1 MLNGRHMED
10 PYVGNA
16 VIAMPF
22 LMPKLRTVHILKAL
36 TASVLIAIQAVSPLT
51 SSAQAA
57 GLPTLGDGA
66 SSLTTGEERRLG
78 DSIVRE
84 LYRDPDYLDDPVLQE
99 YVEGIWL
106 HLQDAARKN
115 GELSPELEERFAWTL
130 LLGKDRQVNAFALPG
145 GYMGV
150 YLGLIGVVSSGDEL
164 ASVIAHETSHITQ
177 RHIARM
183 MAQQGKQTPLMLAS
197 MLLGALAATR
207 SPDAAMAIMM
217 GGPAAV
223 MQNQLNFSRAME
235 SEADRMGYSLMSPA
249 GFAPQGFVS
258 MFGKLQQASRLN
270 DNGSW
275 PYLRSHPL
283 TTQRIAD
290 MDSRIPP
297 GKRAADP
304 VPTLEHVMM
313 SARARVIS
321 NPGVEVRRQ
330 WARLPRSGSF
340 SSLSQ
345 FEQVAQLYAA
355 TLSAMYLRDWPLA
368 REMAQRLL
376 AATAGNAP
384 ANIQAKWLNAELEF
398 KADNPQAALAA
409 LPLQFGNAP
418 EAAPR
423 GPASG
428 NLAGPRE
435 VGPREV
441 GPREAG
447 PSLATIDVV
456 ERVAPRRPQLLLKT
470 EILLRL
476 NQAGSMASPLQ
487 TWVTDHPR
495 DGSAWQTLARVW
507 RSQGQEMRALRAEAE
522 AQVAHYDYA
531 AAVDR
536 FKAAQDL
543 ARKAGA
549 GADYFEASII
559 DTRLRAVEELLREQ
573 LRDKAVNK

>member
-1 MLNGRHMED
+1 MED

-36 TASVLIAIQAVSPLT
+36 TASVLIAIQTVSPLA

-78 DSIVRE
+78 DSIARE

-297 GKRAADP
+297 GKRAAEP

-368 REMAQRLL
+368 REMVQRLL

-384 ANIQAKWLNAELEF
+384 ANIQVRWLNAELEF

-409 LPLQFGNAP
+409 LPLQSGNAP
-418 EAAPR
+418 QAAPR
-423 GPASG
+423 VTASG
-428 NLAGPRE
+428 NLA
-435 VGPREV
+435 

-456 ERVAPRRPQLLLKT
+456 ERVAPRRPELLLKT

>member
-10 PYVGNA
+10 PYAGNA

-36 TASVLIAIQAVSPLT
+36 TASVLIAIQAVSALAP
-51 SSAQAA
+51 SAQAA

-78 DSIVRE
+78 DSIARE

-297 GKRAADP
+297 GKRAAEP

-313 SARARVIS
+313 AARARVIS

-368 REMAQRLL
+368 REMVQRLL

-384 ANIQAKWLNAELEF
+384 ANIQARWLNAELEF

-409 LPLQFGNAP
+409 LPLQSGNAP
-418 EAAPR
+418 QAAPR
-423 GPASG
+423 VTVSG
-428 NLAGPRE
+428 NL
-435 VGPREV
+435 
-441 GPREAG
+441 AG

-456 ERVAPRRPQLLLKT
+456 EQVAPRRPQLLLKT

-559 DTRLRAVEELLREQ
+559 DTRLRAVDELLREQ

>member
-1 MLNGRHMED
+1 M
-10 PYVGNA
+10 A
-16 VIAMPF
+16 
-22 LMPKLRTVHILKAL
+22 
-36 TASVLIAIQAVSPLT
+36 

-330 WARLPRSGSF
+330 WATLPRSGSF

-345 FEQVAQLYAA
+345 LEQVAQLYAA

-376 AATAGNAP
+376 TATAGNAP
-384 ANIQAKWLNAELEF
+384 ANIQARWLNAELEF

-409 LPLQFGNAP
+409 LPLQSGNAP
-418 EAAPR
+418 QAAPR
-423 GPASG
+423 VTASG
-428 NLAGPRE
+428 NLA
-435 VGPREV
+435 

-456 ERVAPRRPQLLLKT
+456 ERVAPRRPELLLKA

-476 NQAGSMASPLQ
+476 NQAGPMASPLQ

-559 DTRLRAVEELLREQ
+559 DTRLRAVDELLREQ

>member
-1 MLNGRHMED
+1 
-10 PYVGNA
+10 
-16 VIAMPF
+16 MPF
-22 LMPKLRTVHILKAL
+22 LMPKLRKVHILKAL
-36 TASVLIAIQAVSPLT
+36 TASVLIAIQAVSPL
-51 SSAQAA
+51 APGARAA

-78 DSIVRE
+78 DSIARE

-330 WARLPRSGSF
+330 WATLPRSGSF

-368 REMAQRLL
+368 REMVQRLL
-376 AATAGNAP
+376 VATAGNAP

-398 KADNPQAALAA
+398 KADNPQAALVA
-409 LPLQFGNAP
+409 LPLQSVLAP
-418 EAAPR
+418 QAAPKAT
-423 GPASG
+423 ASG

-435 VGPREV
+435 AGPREA

-456 ERVAPRRPQLLLKT
+456 ERVAPRRPELLLKT

-549 GADYFEASII
+549 RADYFEASII

>member
-1 MLNGRHMED
+1 
-10 PYVGNA
+10 
-16 VIAMPF
+16 MPF
-22 LMPKLRTVHILKAL
+22 LMQKLPKLHTLKSL
-36 TASVLIAIQAVSPLT
+36 TASVLIAIQIASPVAST
-51 SSAQAA
+51 AQAA

-78 DSIVRE
+78 DSIIKE

-106 HLQDAARKN
+106 HLQDAARKS

-130 LLGKDRQVNAFALPG
+130 ILGKDRQVNAFALPG

-150 YLGLIGVVSSGDEL
+150 YLGLISVVSSGDEL

-290 MDSRIPP
+290 MDSRIQP

-304 VPTLEHVMM
+304 VPTMEHVMM
-313 SARARVIS
+313 AARARVIS

-330 WARLPRSGSF
+330 WATLPRSGSF
-340 SSLSQ
+340 ASQSSL
-345 FEQVAQLYAA
+345 EQVAQLYAA

-368 REMAQRLL
+368 REMVQRLL
-376 AATAGNAP
+376 AATAGNAQ
-384 ANIQAKWLNAELEF
+384 AHIQARWLNSELEY

-409 LPLQFGNAP
+409 LPSQSSKTPQEAP
-418 EAAPR
+418 KVT
-423 GPASG
+423 ASG
-428 NLAGPRE
+428 NL
-435 VGPREV
+435 
-441 GPREAG
+441 AG

-456 ERVAPRRPQLLLKT
+456 ERVAPRRPELLLKT
-470 EILLRL
+470 DILLKL
-476 NQAGSMASPLQ
+476 NQAAPMASPLQ

-495 DGSAWQTLARVW
+495 DGLAWQTLARVW

-543 ARKAGA
+543 ARRAGA
-549 GADYFEASII
+549 QADYFEASII

-573 LRDKAVNK
+573 LRDKSINK

>member
-1 MLNGRHMED
+1 
-10 PYVGNA
+10 
-16 VIAMPF
+16 
-22 LMPKLRTVHILKAL
+22 MPKLRKVHILKAL
-36 TASVLIAIQAVSPLT
+36 TASVLIAIQAVSPL
-51 SSAQAA
+51 APGALAA

-78 DSIVRE
+78 DSIARE

-330 WARLPRSGSF
+330 WATLPRSGSF

-368 REMAQRLL
+368 REMVQRLL
-376 AATAGNAP
+376 VATAGNAP
-384 ANIQAKWLNAELEF
+384 ANIQAKWLNAELEY
-398 KADNPQAALAA
+398 KADNPQAALVA
-409 LPLQFGNAP
+409 LPLQSVLAP
-418 EAAPR
+418 QAAPKAT
-423 GPASG
+423 ASG

-435 VGPREV
+435 A

-456 ERVAPRRPQLLLKT
+456 ERVAPRRPELLLKT

-549 GADYFEASII
+549 RADYFEASII

>member
-1 MLNGRHMED
+1 
-10 PYVGNA
+10 
-16 VIAMPF
+16 MPF
-22 LMPKLRTVHILKAL
+22 LMQKLPKLHTLKAL
-36 TASVLIAIQAVSPLT
+36 TASVLIAIQIASPVAST
-51 SSAQAA
+51 AQAA

-78 DSIVRE
+78 DSIIKE

-106 HLQDAARKN
+106 HLQDAARKS

-130 LLGKDRQVNAFALPG
+130 ILGKDRQVNAFALPG

-150 YLGLIGVVSSGDEL
+150 YLGLISVVSSGDEL

-297 GKRAADP
+297 GKRVADP
-304 VPTLEHVMM
+304 VPTMEHVMM
-313 SARARVIS
+313 AARARVIS

-330 WARLPRSGSF
+330 WATLPRSGSF
-340 SSLSQ
+340 ASQSSL
-345 FEQVAQLYAA
+345 EQVAQLYAA

-368 REMAQRLL
+368 REMGQRLL
-376 AATAGNAP
+376 AATAGNAQ
-384 ANIQAKWLNAELEF
+384 AHIQARWLNAELEY

-409 LPLQFGNAP
+409 LPSQSSKPPQEAP
-418 EAAPR
+418 TVT
-423 GPASG
+423 ASG
-428 NLAGPRE
+428 NL
-435 VGPREV
+435 
-441 GPREAG
+441 AG

-456 ERVAPRRPQLLLKT
+456 ERVAPRRPELLLKT
-470 EILLRL
+470 DILLKL
-476 NQAGSMASPLQ
+476 NQAAPMASPLQ

-495 DGSAWQTLARVW
+495 DGLAWQTLGRVW
-507 RSQGQEMRALRAEAE
+507 RSQGQEMRALRADAE

-543 ARKAGA
+543 ARRAGA
-549 GADYFEASII
+549 QADYFEASII

-573 LRDKAVNK
+573 LRDKSINK

>member
-1 MLNGRHMED
+1 MQKL
-10 PYVGNA
+10 
-16 VIAMPF
+16 
-22 LMPKLRTVHILKAL
+22 PKLHTLKAL
-36 TASVLIAIQAVSPLT
+36 TASVVIAIQIASPVAST
-51 SSAQAA
+51 AQAA

-78 DSIVRE
+78 DSIIKE

-106 HLQDAARKN
+106 HLQDAARKS

-130 LLGKDRQVNAFALPG
+130 ILGKDRQVNAFALPG

-150 YLGLIGVVSSGDEL
+150 YLGLISVVSSGDEL

-304 VPTLEHVMM
+304 VPTMEHVMM
-313 SARARVIS
+313 AARARVIS

-330 WARLPRSGSF
+330 WATLPRSGSF
-340 SSLSQ
+340 ASQSSL
-345 FEQVAQLYAA
+345 EQVAQLYAA

-368 REMAQRLL
+368 REMGQRLL
-376 AATAGNAP
+376 AATAGNAQ
-384 ANIQAKWLNAELEF
+384 AHIQAQWLNAELEY
-398 KADNPQAALAA
+398 KADNPQAALGA
-409 LPLQFGNAP
+409 LPSQYSKTPQEAP
-418 EAAPR
+418 KVT
-423 GPASG
+423 ASG
-428 NLAGPRE
+428 NL
-435 VGPREV
+435 
-441 GPREAG
+441 AG

-456 ERVAPRRPQLLLKT
+456 ERVAPRRPELLLKT
-470 EILLRL
+470 DILLKL
-476 NQAGSMASPLQ
+476 NQAAPMASPLQ
-487 TWVTDHPR
+487 TWVADHPR
-495 DGSAWQTLARVW
+495 DGLAWQTLARVW

-543 ARKAGA
+543 ARRAGA
-549 GADYFEASII
+549 QADYFEASII

-573 LRDKAVNK
+573 LRDKSINK

>member
-1 MLNGRHMED
+1 
-10 PYVGNA
+10 
-16 VIAMPF
+16 MPF
-22 LMPKLRTVHILKAL
+22 LMPKLRKVHILKAL
-36 TASVLIAIQAVSPLT
+36 TASVLIAIQAVSPL
-51 SSAQAA
+51 APGALAA

-78 DSIVRE
+78 DSIARE

-330 WARLPRSGSF
+330 WATLPRSGSF

-368 REMAQRLL
+368 REMVQRLL
-376 AATAGNAP
+376 VATAGNAP

-398 KADNPQAALAA
+398 KADNPQAALVA
-409 LPLQFGNAP
+409 LPLQSVLAP
-418 EAAPR
+418 QAAPKAT
-423 GPASG
+423 ASG

-435 VGPREV
+435 A

-456 ERVAPRRPQLLLKT
+456 ERVAPRRPELLLKT

-549 GADYFEASII
+549 RADYFEASII

>member
-1 MLNGRHMED
+1 MLN
-10 PYVGNA
+10 P
-16 VIAMPF
+16 
-22 LMPKLRTVHILKAL
+22 
-36 TASVLIAIQAVSPLT
+36 
-51 SSAQAA
+51 AQAA

-78 DSIVRE
+78 DSIAKE

-106 HLQDAARKN
+106 HLQSAARKN

-183 MAQQGKQTPLMLAS
+183 LAQQGKQTPLMLAS

-217 GGPAAV
+217 GGPAAM

-235 SEADRMGYSLMSPA
+235 SEADRMGYSLMAPA

-258 MFGKLQQASRLN
+258 MFGKLEQASRLN

-290 MDSRIPP
+290 MDSRMPP
-297 GKRAADP
+297 GKRAAAP
-304 VPTLEHVMM
+304 APTLEHVMM
-313 SARARVIS
+313 AARARVIS
-321 NPGVEVRRQ
+321 NSGVDVLRQ
-330 WARLPRSGSF
+330 WAVLPRSGSF
-340 SSLSQ
+340 AGQPQTEQLS
-345 FEQVAQLYAA
+345 QLYAA
-355 TLSAMYLRDWPLA
+355 TLSAMQLRDWKTA
-368 REMAQRLL
+368 REMVQRLL
-376 AATAGNAP
+376 TATAGDAE
-384 ANIQAKWLNAELEF
+384 ARIQAQWLNAELEYR
-398 KADNPQAALAA
+398 ADNPQAALAA
-409 LPLQFGNAP
+409 LPLQ
-418 EAAPR
+418 
-423 GPASG
+423 SG
-428 NLAGPRE
+428 TPAGPRAE
-435 VGPREV
+435 PRQAGPRQA
-441 GPREAG
+441 PARDTG
-447 PSLATIDVV
+447 PSLATVNVV
-456 ERVAPRRPQLLLKT
+456 EHVGPRRPELLLKAD
-470 EILLRL
+470 ILLKL
-476 NQAGSMASPLQ
+476 DQAGPMAGPLQ
-487 TWVTDHPR
+487 TWVTEHPA
-495 DGSAWQTLARVW
+495 DGTAWQTLARVW

-549 GADYFEASII
+549 KADYFEASII
-559 DTRLRAVEELLREQ
+559 DTRLRAVDELLREQ
-573 LRDKAVNK
+573 LRDKTINK

>member
-10 PYVGNA
+10 LYAGNA

-36 TASVLIAIQAVSPLT
+36 TASVLIAIQAVSPL
-51 SSAQAA
+51 APGARAA

-78 DSIVRE
+78 DSIARE

-321 NPGVEVRRQ
+321 NAGVEVRRQ
-330 WARLPRSGSF
+330 WATLPRSGSF

-355 TLSAMYLRDWPLA
+355 TLSAMYLRDWHLA
-368 REMAQRLL
+368 REMVQRLL
-376 AATAGNAP
+376 TATAGNAP
-384 ANIQAKWLNAELEF
+384 ASIQAKWLNAELEY

-409 LPLQFGNAP
+409 LPLQSVMAP
-418 EAAPR
+418 QAAPKVT
-423 GPASG
+423 ASG

-435 VGPREV
+435 V
-441 GPREAG
+441 G

-456 ERVAPRRPQLLLKT
+456 ERVAPRRPELLLKT

-549 GADYFEASII
+549 RADYFEASII

>member
-1 MLNGRHMED
+1 MLNRWQSGALN
-10 PYVGNA
+10 VGNV
-16 VIAMPF
+16 VITMSF
-22 LMPKLRTVHILKAL
+22 LMPKLPKVHILKAL
-36 TASVLIAIQAVSPLT
+36 VASVLIAFQGASPVL

-78 DSIVRE
+78 DSIAKE

-130 LLGKDRQVNAFALPG
+130 VLGKDRQVNAFALPG

-150 YLGLIGVVSSGDEL
+150 YLGLISVVSSGDEL

-235 SEADRMGYSLMSPA
+235 SEADRMGYSLMAPA

-304 VPTLEHVMM
+304 VPTMEHVMM
-313 SARARVIS
+313 AARARVIS

-330 WARLPRSGSF
+330 WATLPRSGSF
-340 SSLSQ
+340 ASQ
-345 FEQVAQLYAA
+345 SQLEQVAQLYAA

-368 REMAQRLL
+368 REMVQGLL
-376 AATAGNAP
+376 TATAGNAQ
-384 ANIQAKWLNAELEF
+384 AHIQAKWLNAELEF
-398 KADNPQAALAA
+398 KADNAQAALAA
-409 LPLQFGNAP
+409 LPAQSSNVPQAEP
-418 EAAPR
+418 KVT
-423 GPASG
+423 ASG
-428 NLAGPRE
+428 NL
-435 VGPREV
+435 
-441 GPREAG
+441 AG

-456 ERVAPRRPQLLLKT
+456 ERAAPRRPQLLLKT
-470 EILLRL
+470 EILLKL
-476 NQAGSMASPLQ
+476 SQAGPMASSLQ

-495 DGSAWQTLARVW
+495 DGQAWQALARVW

-522 AQVAHYDYA
+522 AQVAHYDYS

-543 ARKAGA
+543 ARRAGA
-549 GADYFEASII
+549 KADYFEASII
-559 DTRLRAVEELLREQ
+559 DTRLRAVDELLREQ
-573 LRDKAVNK
+573 LRDKAINK

>member
-1 MLNGRHMED
+1 
-10 PYVGNA
+10 
-16 VIAMPF
+16 
-22 LMPKLRTVHILKAL
+22 MPKLRTVHILKAL
-36 TASVLIAIQAVSPLT
+36 TASVLIAIQAVSALAP
-51 SSAQAA
+51 SAQAA

-78 DSIVRE
+78 DSIARE

-368 REMAQRLL
+368 REMVQRLL

-384 ANIQAKWLNAELEF
+384 ANIQARWLNAELEF

-409 LPLQFGNAP
+409 LPLQSGNAP
-418 EAAPR
+418 QAAPR
-423 GPASG
+423 VTATG
-428 NLAGPRE
+428 NLA
-435 VGPREV
+435 

-456 ERVAPRRPQLLLKT
+456 EQFAPRRPQLLLKT

-549 GADYFEASII
+549 SADYFEASII

>member
-1 MLNGRHMED
+1 
-10 PYVGNA
+10 
-16 VIAMPF
+16 
-22 LMPKLRTVHILKAL
+22 MPKLPKAHTLKAL
-36 TASVLIAIQAVSPLT
+36 AASVLIALQCAAPMLHPV
-51 SSAQAA
+51 QAA

-78 DSIVRE
+78 DSIVKE

-115 GELSPELEERFAWTL
+115 GELSQELEERFAWTL

-183 MAQQGKQTPLMLAS
+183 LSQQGKQTPLMLAS

-235 SEADRMGYSLMSPA
+235 SEADRMGYSLMAPA

-290 MDSRIPP
+290 MDSRVPP
-297 GKRAADP
+297 GKRAAAP
-304 VPTLEHVMM
+304 APTLEHVMM
-313 SARARVIS
+313 AARARVIS
-321 NPGVEVRRQ
+321 NTGVDVRRQ
-330 WARLPRSGSF
+330 WATLPRSGSF
-340 SSLSQ
+340 GSLTQ
-345 FEQVAQLYAA
+345 AEQVAQLYAA
-355 TLSAMYLRDWPLA
+355 TLSAIYLRDWPLA

-376 AATAGNAP
+376 SATAGNAQ
-384 ANIQAKWLNAELEF
+384 ANIQARWLSAELEY
-398 KADNPQAALAA
+398 KADQPQAALAA
-409 LPLQFGNAP
+409 LPLQSSNAP
-418 EAAPR
+418 QAAPKIT
-423 GPASG
+423 ASG
-428 NLAGPRE
+428 NQ
-435 VGPREV
+435 
-441 GPREAG
+441 AG
-447 PSLATIDVV
+447 PSLATVDVI
-456 ERVAPRRPQLLLKT
+456 EHVAPRRPELLLRAD
-470 EILLRL
+470 ILLKL
-476 NQAGSMASPLQ
+476 NQAASVASPLQ

-495 DGSAWQTLARVW
+495 DGTAWQTLARVW
-507 RSQGQEMRALRAEAE
+507 HSQGQEMRALRAEAE

-543 ARKAGA
+543 ARRAGA
-549 GADYFEASII
+549 KADYFEASII
-559 DTRLRAVEELLREQ
+559 DTRLRAVDELLREQ
-573 LRDKAVNK
+573 LRDKTINK

>member
-1 MLNGRHMED
+1 M
-10 PYVGNA
+10 
-16 VIAMPF
+16 IAMPF
-22 LMPKLRTVHILKAL
+22 LIQKLRTAHILKAL
-36 TASVLIAIQAVSPLT
+36 TASVLIAIQTVSPLAC
-51 SSAQAA
+51 SAQAA

-78 DSIVRE
+78 DSIVKE

-321 NPGVEVRRQ
+321 TPGVEVRRQ

-384 ANIQAKWLNAELEF
+384 ANIQARWLNAELEF

-409 LPLQFGNAP
+409 LPLQSGNAP
-418 EAAPR
+418 QAAPR
-423 GPASG
+423 VTASG
-428 NLAGPRE
+428 NLA
-435 VGPREV
+435 

-456 ERVAPRRPQLLLKT
+456 EQVAPRRPQLLLKT

-549 GADYFEASII
+549 SADYFEASII
-559 DTRLRAVEELLREQ
+559 DTRLRAVDELLREQ

>member
-1 MLNGRHMED
+1 VLNGWQFR
-10 PYVGNA
+10 PLNA
-16 VIAMPF
+16 GDVVIAMPL
-22 LMPKLRTVHILKAL
+22 LMQKLPVVHTLKAL
-36 TASVLIAIQAVSPLT
+36 VASIVIAIQCATPLMSP
-51 SSAQAA
+51 AQAA

-78 DSIVRE
+78 DSIVKE
-84 LYRDPDYLDDPVLQE
+84 LYRDPDYLDDPMLQE

-130 LLGKDRQVNAFALPG
+130 ILGKDRQVNAFALPG

-183 MAQQGKQTPLMLAS
+183 LAQQGKQTPLMLAS

-223 MQNQLNFSRAME
+223 MQSQLNFSRAME
-235 SEADRMGYSLMSPA
+235 SEADRMGYSLMAPA

-290 MDSRIPP
+290 MDSRVPP
-297 GKRAADP
+297 GKRAAAP
-304 VPTLEHVMM
+304 APTLEHAMM
-313 SARARVIS
+313 AARARVIS
-321 NPGVEVRRQ
+321 NAGVDVRRQ
-330 WARLPRSGSF
+330 WAVLPRSGSF
-340 SSLSQ
+340 GVQSQ
-345 FEQVAQLYAA
+345 ADQIGQLYAA
-355 TLSAMYLRDWPLA
+355 VLSAMYLRDWPLA

-376 AATAGNAP
+376 TATAGNGP
-384 ANIQAKWLNAELEF
+384 ARMQAQWLNAEMEL
-398 KADNPQAALAA
+398 KADNAQAALAA
-409 LPLQFGNAP
+409 LPLQSSNAVQ
-418 EAAPR
+418 AAPKITSR
-423 GPASG
+423 G
-428 NLAGPRE
+428 NME
-435 VGPREV
+435 
-441 GPREAG
+441 G

-456 ERVAPRRPQLLLKT
+456 ERVAARRPELLLKS
-470 EILLRL
+470 EILLKL
-476 NQAGSMASPLQ
+476 NQAGPMASPLQ
-487 TWVTDHPR
+487 TWVTDHAR
-495 DGSAWQTLARVW
+495 DGTAWQTLARVW

-536 FKAAQDL
+536 FKAAQDF
-543 ARKAGA
+543 ARKSG
-549 GADYFEASII
+549 GQADYFEASII
-559 DTRLRAVEELLREQ
+559 DTRLRAVQELLREQ
-573 LRDKAVNK
+573 LSDKTINK

>member
-1 MLNGRHMED
+1 MQKL
-10 PYVGNA
+10 
-16 VIAMPF
+16 
-22 LMPKLRTVHILKAL
+22 PKLHTLKSL
-36 TASVLIAIQAVSPLT
+36 TASVLIAIQIASPVAST
-51 SSAQAA
+51 AQAA

-78 DSIVRE
+78 DSIIKE

-106 HLQDAARKN
+106 HLQDAARKS

-130 LLGKDRQVNAFALPG
+130 ILGKDRQVNAFALPG

-150 YLGLIGVVSSGDEL
+150 YLGLISVVSSGDEL

-304 VPTLEHVMM
+304 VPTMEHVMM
-313 SARARVIS
+313 AARARVIS
-321 NPGVEVRRQ
+321 NPGMEVRRQ
-330 WARLPRSGSF
+330 WATLPRSGSF
-340 SSLSQ
+340 ASQSSL
-345 FEQVAQLYAA
+345 EQVAQLYAA

-368 REMAQRLL
+368 REMVQRLL
-376 AATAGNAP
+376 AATAGNAQ
-384 ANIQAKWLNAELEF
+384 AHIQAQWLNAELEY

-409 LPLQFGNAP
+409 LPSQSSKAP
-418 EAAPR
+418 QEAPKVT
-423 GPASG
+423 ASG
-428 NLAGPRE
+428 NL
-435 VGPREV
+435 
-441 GPREAG
+441 AG

-456 ERVAPRRPQLLLKT
+456 ERVAPRRPELLLKT
-470 EILLRL
+470 DILLKL
-476 NQAGSMASPLQ
+476 NQAAPMASPLQ

-495 DGSAWQTLARVW
+495 DGLAWQTLGRVW

-543 ARKAGA
+543 ARRAGA
-549 GADYFEASII
+549 QADYFEASII

-573 LRDKAVNK
+573 LRDKSINK

>member
-10 PYVGNA
+10 PYAGNA

-78 DSIVRE
+78 DSIARE

-313 SARARVIS
+313 AARARVIS
-321 NPGVEVRRQ
+321 NQGVEVRRQ

-368 REMAQRLL
+368 REMVQRLL
-376 AATAGNAP
+376 ATTAGNAP
-384 ANIQAKWLNAELEF
+384 ANIQARWLNAELEF

-409 LPLQFGNAP
+409 LPLHSGNAP
-418 EAAPR
+418 QAAPR
-423 GPASG
+423 VTASG

-435 VGPREV
+435 A

-456 ERVAPRRPQLLLKT
+456 ERVAPRRPELLLKT

-476 NQAGSMASPLQ
+476 NQAGPMASPLQ

>member
-1 MLNGRHMED
+1 
-10 PYVGNA
+10 
-16 VIAMPF
+16 MPF
-22 LMPKLRTVHILKAL
+22 LMQKLPELHTLKAL
-36 TASVLIAIQAVSPLT
+36 TASILIAIQIASPVAST
-51 SSAQAA
+51 AQAA

-78 DSIVRE
+78 DSIIKE

-106 HLQDAARKN
+106 HLQDAARKS

-130 LLGKDRQVNAFALPG
+130 ILGKDRQVNAFALPG

-150 YLGLIGVVSSGDEL
+150 YLGLISVVSSGDEL

-304 VPTLEHVMM
+304 VPTMEHVMM
-313 SARARVIS
+313 AARARVIS

-330 WARLPRSGSF
+330 WATLPRSGSF
-340 SSLSQ
+340 ASQSSL
-345 FEQVAQLYAA
+345 EQVAQLYAA

-368 REMAQRLL
+368 REMVQRLL
-376 AATAGNAP
+376 AATAGNAQ
-384 ANIQAKWLNAELEF
+384 AHIQAQWLNAELEY
-398 KADNPQAALAA
+398 KADNPQAALAV
-409 LPLQFGNAP
+409 LPSQSSKPPQEAP
-418 EAAPR
+418 KVT
-423 GPASG
+423 ASG
-428 NLAGPRE
+428 NL
-435 VGPREV
+435 
-441 GPREAG
+441 AG

-456 ERVAPRRPQLLLKT
+456 ERVAPRRPELLLKT
-470 EILLRL
+470 DILLKL
-476 NQAGSMASPLQ
+476 NQAAPMASPLQ

-495 DGSAWQTLARVW
+495 DGLAWQTLARVW

-549 GADYFEASII
+549 KADYFEASII
-559 DTRLRAVEELLREQ
+559 DTRLRAVDELLREQ
-573 LRDKAVNK
+573 LRDKSINK

>member
-1 MLNGRHMED
+1 MSILRPNLRKS
-10 PYVGNA
+10 NA
-16 VIAMPF
+16 
-22 LMPKLRTVHILKAL
+22 LKAL
-36 TASVLIAIQAVSPLT
+36 AAAVLIAVQTLAPL
-51 SSAQAA
+51 QAA

-78 DSIVRE
+78 DSIAKE

-106 HLQDAARKN
+106 HLQNAARKN

-183 MAQQGKQTPLMLAS
+183 LAQQGKQTPLILAS

-217 GGPAAV
+217 GGPAAM

-235 SEADRMGYSLMSPA
+235 SEADRMGYSLMAPA

-258 MFGKLQQASRLN
+258 MFGKLEQASRLN

-290 MDSRIPP
+290 MDSRMPP
-297 GKRAADP
+297 GKRAAAP
-304 VPTLEHVMM
+304 APTLEHVMM
-313 SARARVIS
+313 AARARVIS
-321 NPGVEVRRQ
+321 NSGVDVLRQ
-330 WARLPRSGSF
+330 WAVLPRSGSF
-340 SSLSQ
+340 ASLSQ
-345 FEQVAQLYAA
+345 AEQLGQLYAA
-355 TLSAMYLRDWPLA
+355 TLSAMQLRDWKTA

-376 AATAGNAP
+376 TATTGNAE
-384 ANIQAKWLNAELEF
+384 ARIQAQWLNAELEYR
-398 KADNPQAALAA
+398 ADNPQAALAA
-409 LPLQFGNAP
+409 LPLQSGTP
-418 EAAPR
+418 P
-423 GPASG
+423 GPKVAASG
-428 NLAGPRE
+428 AQAEPRQ
-435 VGPREV
+435 
-441 GPREAG
+441 AG
-447 PSLATIDVV
+447 PSLATVNVV
-456 ERVAPRRPQLLLKT
+456 EHVGPRRPELLLKAD
-470 EILLRL
+470 ILLKL
-476 NQAGSMASPLQ
+476 NQAAPMASPLQ
-487 TWVTDHPR
+487 TWVTEHPA
-495 DGSAWQTLARVW
+495 DGTAWQTLARVW

-549 GADYFEASII
+549 KADYFEASII
-559 DTRLRAVEELLREQ
+559 DTRLRAVDELLREQ
-573 LRDKAVNK
+573 LRDKTINK

>member
-1 MLNGRHMED
+1 
-10 PYVGNA
+10 
-16 VIAMPF
+16 
-22 LMPKLRTVHILKAL
+22 MPKLRKVHILKAL
-36 TASVLIAIQAVSPLT
+36 TASVLIAIQAVSPL
-51 SSAQAA
+51 APGALAA

-78 DSIVRE
+78 DSIARE

-330 WARLPRSGSF
+330 WATLPRSGSF

-368 REMAQRLL
+368 REMVQRLL
-376 AATAGNAP
+376 VATAGNAP

-398 KADNPQAALAA
+398 KADNPQAALVA
-409 LPLQFGNAP
+409 LPLQSVLAP
-418 EAAPR
+418 QAAPKAT
-423 GPASG
+423 ASG

-435 VGPREV
+435 A

-456 ERVAPRRPQLLLKT
+456 ERVAPRRPELLLKT

-549 GADYFEASII
+549 RADYFEASII

>member
-1 MLNGRHMED
+1 MED
-10 PYVGNA
+10 PYAGNA

-22 LMPKLRTVHILKAL
+22 LMPKLRIVHILKAL
-36 TASVLIAIQAVSPLT
+36 TASVLIAIQAASPLA

-78 DSIVRE
+78 DSIVKE

-313 SARARVIS
+313 AARARVIS

-368 REMAQRLL
+368 REMVQRLL

-384 ANIQAKWLNAELEF
+384 ANIQARWLNAELEF

-409 LPLQFGNAP
+409 LPLQSGNAP
-418 EAAPR
+418 QAAPR
-423 GPASG
+423 VTATG

-435 VGPREV
+435 A

-456 ERVAPRRPQLLLKT
+456 EQVAPRRPQLLLKT

-476 NQAGSMASPLQ
+476 NQAGPMASPLQ

>member
-1 MLNGRHMED
+1 
-10 PYVGNA
+10 
-16 VIAMPF
+16 
-22 LMPKLRTVHILKAL
+22 MPKLRKVHILKAL
-36 TASVLIAIQAVSPLT
+36 TASVLIAIQAVSPL
-51 SSAQAA
+51 APGARAA

-78 DSIVRE
+78 DSIARE

-235 SEADRMGYSLMSPA
+235 SEADRMGYSLMVPA

-330 WARLPRSGSF
+330 WATLPRSGSF

-368 REMAQRLL
+368 REMVQRLL
-376 AATAGNAP
+376 VATAGNAP

-398 KADNPQAALAA
+398 KADNPQAALVA
-409 LPLQFGNAP
+409 LPLQSVLAP
-418 EAAPR
+418 QAAPKAT
-423 GPASG
+423 ASG

-435 VGPREV
+435 A

-456 ERVAPRRPQLLLKT
+456 ERVAPRRPELLLKT

-549 GADYFEASII
+549 RADYFEASII

>member
-1 MLNGRHMED
+1 
-10 PYVGNA
+10 
-16 VIAMPF
+16 MP
-22 LMPKLRTVHILKAL
+22 LLIQKLRKAHSLKAL
-36 TASVLIAIQAVSPLT
+36 TASVLIALQCSAPLLP
-51 SSAQAA
+51 AARAA

-66 SSLTTGEERRLG
+66 SSLTAGEERRLG
-78 DSIVRE
+78 DSIVKE

-115 GELSPELEERFAWTL
+115 GELSQELEERFAWTL

-183 MAQQGKQTPLMLAS
+183 LSQQGKQTPLMLAS

-235 SEADRMGYSLMSPA
+235 SEADRMGYSLMAPA

-290 MDSRIPP
+290 MDSRVPP
-297 GKRAADP
+297 GKRAAAP
-304 VPTLEHVMM
+304 APTLEHVMM
-313 SARARVIS
+313 AARARVIS
-321 NPGVEVRRQ
+321 NTGVDVRRQ
-330 WARLPRSGSF
+330 WATLPRSGSF
-340 SSLSQ
+340 ASLTQ
-345 FEQVAQLYAA
+345 AEQIGQLYAA
-355 TLSAMYLRDWPLA
+355 TLSAIYLRDWPLA
-368 REMAQRLL
+368 REMVQRLL
-376 AATAGNAP
+376 SATAGNAQ
-384 ANIQAKWLNAELEF
+384 ANIQARWLSAELEY
-398 KADNPQAALAA
+398 KADQPQAALAA
-409 LPLQFGNAP
+409 LPLQSSNAP
-418 EAAPR
+418 QPAPKVT
-423 GPASG
+423 ASG

-435 VGPREV
+435 A

-447 PSLATIDVV
+447 PSLATINVV
-456 ERVAPRRPQLLLKT
+456 EHVAPRRPELLLRAD
-470 EILLRL
+470 ILLKL
-476 NQAGSMASPLQ
+476 GQAASMASPLQ

-495 DGSAWQTLARVW
+495 DGTAWQTLARVW

-549 GADYFEASII
+549 KADYFEASII
-559 DTRLRAVEELLREQ
+559 DTRLRAVDELLREQ
-573 LRDKAVNK
+573 LRDKTINK

>member
-1 MLNGRHMED
+1 MQKL
-10 PYVGNA
+10 
-16 VIAMPF
+16 
-22 LMPKLRTVHILKAL
+22 PKLHTLKAL
-36 TASVLIAIQAVSPLT
+36 IASILIAIQIASPTT
-51 SSAQAA
+51 STAQAA

-78 DSIVRE
+78 DSIIKE

-106 HLQDAARKN
+106 HLQDAARKS

-130 LLGKDRQVNAFALPG
+130 ILGKDRQVNAFALPG

-150 YLGLIGVVSSGDEL
+150 YLGLISVVSSGDEL

-304 VPTLEHVMM
+304 VPTMEHVMM
-313 SARARVIS
+313 AARARVIS
-321 NPGVEVRRQ
+321 NSGVEVRRQ
-330 WARLPRSGSF
+330 WATLPRSGSF
-340 SSLSQ
+340 ASQSSL
-345 FEQVAQLYAA
+345 EQVAQLYAA

-368 REMAQRLL
+368 REMVQRLL
-376 AATAGNAP
+376 AATAGNAQ
-384 ANIQAKWLNAELEF
+384 AHIQAHIQAQWLNAELEY

-409 LPLQFGNAP
+409 LPSQSSKAP
-418 EAAPR
+418 QEAPKVT
-423 GPASG
+423 ASG
-428 NLAGPRE
+428 NL
-435 VGPREV
+435 
-441 GPREAG
+441 AG

-456 ERVAPRRPQLLLKT
+456 ERVAPRRPELLLKT
-470 EILLRL
+470 DILLKL
-476 NQAGSMASPLQ
+476 NQAAPMASPLQ

-495 DGSAWQTLARVW
+495 DGLAWQTLARVW

-543 ARKAGA
+543 ARRAGA
-549 GADYFEASII
+549 QADYFEASII
-559 DTRLRAVEELLREQ
+559 DTRLRAVDELLREQ
-573 LRDKAVNK
+573 LRDKSINK

>member
-1 MLNGRHMED
+1 MED

-36 TASVLIAIQAVSPLT
+36 TASVLIAIQAVSPLA

-78 DSIVRE
+78 DSIARE

-297 GKRAADP
+297 GKRAAEP

-330 WARLPRSGSF
+330 WATLPRSGSF
-340 SSLSQ
+340 SSLGQ

-409 LPLQFGNAP
+409 LPLQSVMAP
-418 EAAPR
+418 QAAPKVT
-423 GPASG
+423 ASG

-435 VGPREV
+435 A

-456 ERVAPRRPQLLLKT
+456 ERVAPRRPELLLKT

-476 NQAGSMASPLQ
+476 NQAGSMASRLQ

-573 LRDKAVNK
+573 LRDKAINK

>member
-1 MLNGRHMED
+1 MED

>member
-1 MLNGRHMED
+1 MQ
-10 PYVGNA
+10 
-16 VIAMPF
+16 
-22 LMPKLRTVHILKAL
+22 KLPVVHTLKAL
-36 TASVLIAIQAVSPLT
+36 VASIVIAVQCTSPLM
-51 SSAQAA
+51 SPAQAA

-78 DSIVRE
+78 DSIVKE

-99 YVEGIWL
+99 YVEVIWL

-183 MAQQGKQTPLMLAS
+183 LAQQGKQTPLMLAS

-235 SEADRMGYSLMSPA
+235 SEADRMGYSLMTPA
-249 GFAPQGFVS
+249 GFSPQGFVS
-258 MFGKLQQASRLN
+258 MFGKLQQANRLN

-297 GKRAADP
+297 GKRAAAP
-304 VPTLEHVMM
+304 APTLEHAMM
-313 SARARVIS
+313 AARARVIS
-321 NPGVEVRRQ
+321 NPGVDVRRQ
-330 WARLPRSGSF
+330 WAVLPRSGSF
-340 SSLSQ
+340 GAASQ
-345 FEQVAQLYAA
+345 ADQIGQLYAA
-355 TLSAMYLRDWPLA
+355 ALSAIYLRDWPLA
-368 REMAQRLL
+368 REMEQRLL
-376 AATAGNAP
+376 AATAGNA
-384 ANIQAKWLNAELEF
+384 AARTQAQWLNAELEL
-398 KADNPQAALAA
+398 KADNAQAALAA
-409 LPLQFGNAP
+409 LPAQASSSAP
-418 EAAPR
+418 AAPKVTAR
-423 GPASG
+423 G
-428 NLAGPRE
+428 NIE
-435 VGPREV
+435 
-441 GPREAG
+441 G

-456 ERVAPRRPQLLLKT
+456 EHIAPRRPELLLKS
-470 EILLRL
+470 EILLKL
-476 NQAGSMASPLQ
+476 NQAGPMASPLQ
-487 TWVTDHPR
+487 TWVTDHAR

-536 FKAAQDL
+536 FKAAQDF
-543 ARKAGA
+543 ARKSG
-549 GADYFEASII
+549 GQADYFEASII
-559 DTRLRAVEELLREQ
+559 DTRLRAVQELLREQ
-573 LRDKAVNK
+573 LSDKTINK